1 MRQVKLVDF
10 PLLVG
15 IRARQQRESL
25 LREFAIIASG
35 GGREADVP
43 KRLLEIARLHEER
56 YAGLNPEAD
65 DAIDI
70 AISSGAEFVDLMVSV
85 PTRVKQDTL
94 DLVPLLLEVDEYCK
108 RGDLLTLAPDDE
120 IRAYWFWFLR
130 EFVRQLNGDSPVSW
144 RDFSMPPTLPTF

>member
-1 MRQVKLVDF
+1 M
-10 PLLVG
+10 
-15 IRARQQRESL
+15 
-25 LREFAIIASG
+25 
-35 GGREADVP
+35 
-43 KRLLEIARLHEER
+43 HEER

-70 AISSGAEFVDLMVSV
+70 AISSGAEFIDLYVSV

-120 IRAYWFWFLR
+120 IRGFWFWFLG
-130 EFVRQLNGDSPVSW
+130 EFVRQLNGDAPVSW
-144 RDFSMPPTLPTF
+144 RDSSLPPTL